1 MTAVAN
7 GQDTQDKVRAIM
19 EHLSAGGTIGQIHN
33 ITEQELEAMYA
44 VGYNLFAARK
54 YDQAINIFK
63 FLCLNDHME
72 PRWYYSLGVAQQNKG
87 AYQEALNAFGM
98 ATLLDMRDP
107 RPQAQAGYCLMAIQ
121 KWPEARSALEGA
133 IIACGDDAAHAAVK
147 AQAEA
152 LLETVM
158 SNTTTGTD
166 KA

>member
-7 GQDTQDKVRAIM
+7 GQDVQDKVQALM
-19 EHLSAGGTIGQIHN
+19 DHFSSGGTLGQIHD

-44 VGYNLFAARK
+44 AGYNLFAARK
-54 YDQAINIFK
+54 YDQAISMFK
-63 FLCLNDHME
+63 FLCLNDHLE

-98 ATLLDMRDP
+98 ATLLDMKNP
-107 RPQAQAGYCLMAIQ
+107 RPQAQAGYCLMALQ
-121 KWPEARSALEGA
+121 KWPEAQSALEGA
-133 IIACGDDAAHAAVK
+133 IIACDDDPAHADVK
-147 AQAEA
+147 SQAEA

-158 SNTTTGTD
+158 SNAKTGKG